1 MNITTSNNTATTG
14 TTTTSTTGTLTVGT
28 STNSFLYTG
37 RNMNAGN
44 TFNYQPYTTTWTY
57 PNLSMNNREHLKQLR
72 IIKRALRRN
81 KVYASAGTICR
92 QTNYY
97 RLI

>member
-14 TTTTSTTGTLTVGT
+14 TITTGTLSVST
-28 STNSFLYTG
+28 STNPFLYTG

-44 TFNYQPYTTTWTY
+44 TFNYQPYTTSWTY
-57 PNLSMNNREHLKQLR
+57 PNRSMNNREHLKQLR

-81 KVYASAGTICR
+81 KVYASAGNTM
-92 QTNYY
+92 Y
-97 RLI
+97 

>member
-14 TTTTSTTGTLTVGT
+14 TTTTGTLTVGT

-37 RNMNAGN
+37 GNTSMGN
-44 TFNYQPYTTTWTY
+44 TFNYQPYTYSTSFTY
-57 PNLSMNNREHLKQLR
+57 PYLTMKSKAHIKQLR
-72 IIKRALRRN
+72 IVKRILRQN

-92 QTNYY
+92 
-97 RLI
+97 

>member
-14 TTTTSTTGTLTVGT
+14 TTTTSTTGTTTYSNLI
-28 STNSFLYTG
+28 YTG

-81 KVYASAGTICR
+81 KVYASAG
-92 QTNYY
+92 NAMY
-97 RLI
+97 